1 MNKALSLLALAAL
14 AFAAPVLANDDAVAT
29 LAAQTG
35 QVSASRE
42 GGEFVATAQGQ
53 RLQTDDR
60 LMLVDGATATVR
72 FDNGCTLEF
81 DQPGV
86 YTLPRECVAALATGT
101 DWAGAAKIAAGV
113 AVGAALLDSMDQGT
127 HPPVSR

>member
-35 QVSASRE
+35 QVSASS
-42 GGEFVATAQGQ
+42 GGDFATAVQGQ
-53 RLQTDDR
+53 RLQAGDR
-60 LMLVDGATATVR
+60 LMLVEGASAKVR